1 VHALPSTLVQLV
13 DGQAVHLGPFAWLVG
28 GQTQAAIRRVG
39 TRVDS
44 ADDGRPNDR
53 GIPETLCEDL
63 VGGTTRVM
71 ASAVCTVF
79 GADWSRQCAL
89 PVSADE
95 KNGPGV
101 GIKAGQ

>member
-1 VHALPSTLVQLV
+1 MAK
-13 DGQAVHLGPFAWLVG
+13 AVHLGPFAWLVR

-44 ADDGRPNDR
+44 ADDGRPDEDGR

-63 VGGTTRVM
+63 AGRTTRVM

-79 GADWSRQCAL
+79 GADWSRQCAR

-95 KNGPGV
+95 KKWLSRASGE
-101 GIKAGQ
+101 AMSSLFR